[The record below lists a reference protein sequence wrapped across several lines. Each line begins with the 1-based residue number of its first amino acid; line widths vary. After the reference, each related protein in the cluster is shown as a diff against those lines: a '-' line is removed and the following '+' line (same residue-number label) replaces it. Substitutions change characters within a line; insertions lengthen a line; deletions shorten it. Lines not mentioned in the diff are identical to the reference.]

1 MGFWTRVRLPSI
13 PFFLCK
19 LGRIESKRFDFCL
32 LRFSEVYMD
41 ENNFVVDQYLFETE
55 EEYELAL
62 SEKRKIQYIDE
73 HTDYRAVENIAV
85 LYKRII
91 ETNMFQTP
99 VGYAYLER
107 LREFLV
113 RSGAKTDNLP
123 AIPVKKKISLAGSKE
138 LMHEN
143 RLLKE
148 SLEKK
153 KRTNIIMLTVC
164 VGLVIMV
171 IALFAVAFTGKHPNI
186 LNYENVIL
194 DKYSSWEQE
203 LTERENAVREKEL
216 SMKVDE

>member
-1 MGFWTRVRLPSI
+1 
-13 PFFLCK
+13 
-19 LGRIESKRFDFCL
+19 
-32 LRFSEVYMD
+32 MD
-41 ENNFVVDQYLFETE
+41 ENKFVVDQYLFETE

-62 SEKRKIQYIDE
+62 SEKKKIQYIDE

-123 AIPVKKKISLAGSKE
+123 AIPVKKKISLAGNKE
-138 LMHEN
+138 LMHKN

-148 SLEKK
+148 KLEKK
-153 KRTNIIMLTVC
+153 KRTT
-164 VGLVIMV
+164 VIMSMVCIGLGILV

-216 SMKVDE
+216 STKVDE

>member
-1 MGFWTRVRLPSI
+1 MMRKILYPTY
-13 PFFLCK
+13 
-19 LGRIESKRFDFCL
+19 
-32 LRFSEVYMD
+32 EVYM
-41 ENNFVVDQYLFETE
+41 EEKQFIVDQYLFETE
-55 EEYELAL
+55 EEYELAM
-62 SEKRKIQYIDE
+62 SEKKKIQYIDE

-85 LYKRII
+85 LYKRMT

-123 AIPVKKKISLAGSKE
+123 VIPVKKKISLAGHKE
-138 LMHEN
+138 LVREN
-143 RLLKE
+143 RHLKE
-148 SLEKK
+148 ALEKR
-153 KRTNIIMLTVC
+153 KRKNSIVLTVC
-164 VGLVIMV
+164 IALGIMV
-171 IALFAVAFTGKHPNI
+171 IALFAVAFTGEHPNI

-216 SMKVDE
+216 ALEFNE

>member
-1 MGFWTRVRLPSI
+1 MEEKQFI
-13 PFFLCK
+13 
-19 LGRIESKRFDFCL
+19 
-32 LRFSEVYMD
+32 
-41 ENNFVVDQYLFETE
+41 VDQYLFETE
-55 EEYELAL
+55 EEYELAM
-62 SEKRKIQYIDE
+62 SEKKKIQYIDE

-85 LYKRII
+85 LYKRMT

-123 AIPVKKKISLAGSKE
+123 GIPVKKKISLAGHKE
-138 LMHEN
+138 LVREN
-143 RLLKE
+143 RQLKE
-148 SLEKK
+148 ALEKR
-153 KRTNIIMLTVC
+153 KRKNSIVLTVC
-164 VGLVIMV
+164 IALGIMV
-171 IALFAVAFTGKHPNI
+171 IALFAVAFTGEHPNI

-216 SMKVDE
+216 ALEFNE

>member
-1 MGFWTRVRLPSI
+1 MSEENPLGSDSRL
-13 PFFLCK
+13 FHFV
-19 LGRIESKRFDFCL
+19 G
-32 LRFSEVYMD
+32 VYMD
-41 ENNFVVDQYLFETE
+41 ENKFVVDQYLFETE

-62 SEKRKIQYIDE
+62 SEKKKIQFIDE

-123 AIPVKKKISLAGSKE
+123 AIPVKKKVSLAGSKE

-148 SLEKK
+148 KLEKK
-153 KRTNIIMLTVC
+153 KRTTVILLTVC
-164 VGLVIMV
+164 VGLVILV

-203 LTERENAVREKEL
+203 LTERENSVREKEL

>member
-1 MGFWTRVRLPSI
+1 
-13 PFFLCK
+13 
-19 LGRIESKRFDFCL
+19 
-32 LRFSEVYMD
+32 MD
-41 ENNFVVDQYLFETE
+41 ENRFVVDQYLFETE

-62 SEKRKIQYIDE
+62 SEKKKIQYIDE
-73 HTDYRAVENIAV
+73 NTDYRAVENIAL

-123 AIPVKKKISLAGSKE
+123 AIPVKNKISSAGGKE
-138 LMHEN
+138 LLQEN
-143 RLLKE
+143 RELK
-148 SLEKK
+148 SKLEKK
-153 KRTNIIMLTVC
+153 KHLTTIMITVC

-171 IALFAVAFTGKHPNI
+171 IALFAVAFTSKHPNI
-186 LNYENVIL
+186 INYENVIL

-203 LTERENAVREKEL
+203 LTERENDVREKEL
-216 SMKVDE
+216 SLKVNE

>member
-1 MGFWTRVRLPSI
+1 
-13 PFFLCK
+13 
-19 LGRIESKRFDFCL
+19 
-32 LRFSEVYMD
+32 MD
-41 ENNFVVDQYLFETE
+41 ENKFIVDQYIFETE

-62 SEKRKIQYIDE
+62 AEKKKIQYIDE

-99 VGYAYLER
+99 IGYAYLER

-123 AIPVKKKISLAGSKE
+123 AIPVKKKISLAGNKE
-138 LMHEN
+138 LLREN
-143 RLLKE
+143 RRLKE
-148 SLEKK
+148 LLEKRK
-153 KRTNIIMLTVC
+153 NSTAVLIAVC
-164 VGLVIMV
+164 VGLVVMV
-171 IALFAVAFTGKHPNI
+171 IALFAVAFTSKHPNI

-203 LTERENAVREKEL
+203 LTERETAIREKEL
-216 SMKVDE
+216 SLKNDE

>member
-1 MGFWTRVRLPSI
+1 
-13 PFFLCK
+13 
-19 LGRIESKRFDFCL
+19 
-32 LRFSEVYMD
+32 MD
-41 ENNFVVDQYLFETE
+41 ENRFIVDQYLFETE

-62 SEKRKIQYIDE
+62 SEKKKIQYIDE
-73 HTDYRAVENIAV
+73 NTDYRAVENIAL

-123 AIPVKKKISLAGSKE
+123 AIPVKKKIASTGGKE
-138 LMHEN
+138 LLQEN
-143 RLLKE
+143 RELKNK
-148 SLEKK
+148 LEKK
-153 KRTNIIMLTVC
+153 KHLTTIMITAC

-171 IALFAVAFTGKHPNI
+171 IALFAVAFTSKHPNI
-186 LNYENVIL
+186 INYENVIL

-216 SMKVDE
+216 SLKVDE